1 MALKKFEEYAK
12 DFTTKKSDVVNTP
25 TFNTLK
31 NIQNK
36 TEDKPLVKTP
46 ISEKSKVKDLKTSK
60 PTPTPV
66 KIIKEN
72 SFLVGSDYKVKIV
85 IDVPQSLVQEYINKV
100 KEETDKD
107 PLDNFS
113 EAEIAEQIITFL
125 IKQNLVIDNL
135 TPEFTVGSENVGSSE
150 KSQET
155 VEDDA
160 DELSDDLGGSDTND
174 AEDGSDGDIE
184 FKDFDDN
191 TADKETLSDDETADS
206 SIEFDDNET
215 EKKDLGEER
224 QVDNKESD
232 PDSNFEEIEFSDDN
246 EDKPKTVGD
255 LKTTQGQKVETQ
267 HKDEEK
273 NSSEEEEEIEDL
285 YKNIGYKVGYY
296 ETINFNNL
304 KNR

>member
-1 MALKKFEEYAK
+1 MALKKFEEYAN
-12 DFTTKKSDVVNTP
+12 DFTSKKSDVSTTP
-25 TFNTLK
+25 AFNTLK
-31 NIQNK
+31 NIQPK
-36 TEDKPLVKTP
+36 TENKPLVNTSV
-46 ISEKSKVKDLKTSK
+46 SEKSKVKDLKNTIK
-60 PTPTPV
+60 QTPV
-66 KIIKEN
+66 KIVKEN

-155 VEDDA
+155 VENDA
-160 DELSDDLGGSDTND
+160 DELSDDLGVSDNT
-174 AEDGSDGDIE
+174 EDDSDGDIE

-191 TADKETLSDDETADS
+191 TDDKETLSDDETADS

-255 LKTTQGQKVETQ
+255 LKTSQGQKVETK
-267 HKDEEK
+267 HKEE
-273 NSSEEEEEIEDL
+273 NTSSEEEEEIEDM